1 MQQGLIIISGTI
13 PSLVNGIS
21 YYGSVNPQTP
31 FYPCLL
37 FPQNTG
43 IPFLLTYNIPFDKL
57 SNIGI

>member
-13 PSLVNGIS
+13 PSLVNGMS
-21 YYGSVNPQTP
+21 CYGSVNPQTP

-57 SNIGI
+57 F